1 MSCKKILVCPYLA
14 SYVYGNN
21 IMGDTIGQSCHS
33 NDSDFFDTL
42 RNCLHLDP
50 NGINEFFKDFNLPI
64 GHQPTKVKILA
75 TNHSFN
81 FNAAEVMTKIW
92 HEKYGLCYIL
102 DGQKYWPR

>member
-1 MSCKKILVCPYLA
+1 MSCKHILVCPYLA

-42 RNCLHLDP
+42 RNCLHIDP

-64 GHQPTKVKILA
+64 AHRPTKGTIHLKCRHFLGMEA
-75 TNHSFN
+75 KF
-81 FNAAEVMTKIW
+81 A
-92 HEKYGLCYIL
+92 
-102 DGQKYWPR
+102 DG